1 MSTKEAGRSRKE
13 EGEVIQK
20 QFVELKR
27 EVDSIKSLM
36 HNRKREG
43 SSCSSGERSQQAHV
57 LEEILKS
64 VKELKQSSS
73 PKPAILRI
81 KKPAT
86 MFYSDVA
93 QSLGKPDLIRQ
104 DYHRFITSG
113 AVAP

>member
-1 MSTKEAGRSRKE
+1 M
-13 EGEVIQK
+13 
-20 QFVELKR
+20 
-27 EVDSIKSLM
+27 
-36 HNRKREG
+36 
-43 SSCSSGERSQQAHV
+43 V

-64 VKELKQSSS
+64 VKEIKQSANGS

-81 KKPAT
+81 KKPAA

-113 AVAP
+113 AVAPQSGTLD